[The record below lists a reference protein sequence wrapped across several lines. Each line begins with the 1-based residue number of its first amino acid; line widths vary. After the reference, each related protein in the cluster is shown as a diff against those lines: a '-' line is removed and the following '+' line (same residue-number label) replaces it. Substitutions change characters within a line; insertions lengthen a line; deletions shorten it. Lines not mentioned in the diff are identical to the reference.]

1 VRNGRPHTP
10 CQSTSLNQQALR
22 PKSSQ
27 NQLVPYHGTTTTG
40 IQVRQDRQTSSTEH
54 GLHPGLNTARKRTHR
69 RTKTNSSS
77 KRNNSKKKGKK
88 RSDSQNYR
96 TQTRRSVRDR
106 TPTPMLGL
114 SDSIQSPS
122 PEPYHFC
129 YRTRTRVG
137 PDKPWIDFVN
147 DVNRMKLLEHEN
159 RRLRDQLDRLR
170 RDRCEPFEKLINRF
184 SKYLRKNHPRA
195 YDDDK
200 DENEL
205 HPAY

>member
-1 VRNGRPHTP
+1 
-10 CQSTSLNQQALR
+10 
-22 PKSSQ
+22 
-27 NQLVPYHGTTTTG
+27 
-40 IQVRQDRQTSSTEH
+40 
-54 GLHPGLNTARKRTHR
+54 
-69 RTKTNSSS
+69 
-77 KRNNSKKKGKK
+77 
-88 RSDSQNYR
+88 
-96 TQTRRSVRDR
+96 
-106 TPTPMLGL
+106 MLGL